1 VIVENNAP
9 SASPFNPCHRIRKDL
24 FATKGKDSAPK
35 ARLVQPNGQIVA
47 WVRFSLWEGGVDG
60 PIWTK
65 LSTGSSVA
73 ALPDGA
79 KVRGSRSKAN
89 GMEFAAFGIRTSA
102 GRTTTSGPIDCTFGG
117 NYQKGALYYGNS

>member
-1 VIVENNAP
+1 M
-9 SASPFNPCHRIRKDL
+9 
-24 FATKGKDSAPK
+24 
-35 ARLVQPNGQIVA
+35 
-47 WVRFSLWEGGVDG
+47 
-60 PIWTK
+60 K
-65 LSTGSSVA
+65 LSTGSSA

-102 GRTTTSGPIDCTFGG
+102 GRTTTTSGPIDCTFGG